1 MPNPKS
7 WKFLAFDLGAESG
20 RGMLATLEG
29 GRLAL
34 EEVHR
39 FPTQG
44 IVVLGTR
51 QWDVTRIYGEM
62 LEAMR
67 RVARAHGPWLD
78 GIGVDTWGV
87 DFGLVAA
94 DGQILGN
101 PVHYRDRR
109 NDGAMEAAFETV
121 PAEEIY
127 AATGIQFM
135 PFNTAYQ
142 LFAME
147 RAGSPLLRVADS
159 LLMMPDLFH
168 YMLCGRRACE
178 YTDASTTQL
187 LNVRERTW
195 DDGLIARLGLPRRL
209 FLSLVEPG
217 TVLGTL
223 LEDVAAETGL
233 SPNVPV
239 IAPATHDTASAVVA
253 APAVEGGEWAY
264 LSSGTWS
271 LLGVELPEPVV
282 NGETRRLN
290 FTNEGGVNGTIR
302 FLKNIIGL
310 WIVQE
315 CRRAW
320 EADGEALSYADL
332 MAEAEAAGPAR
343 AIVDVDDRRLLA
355 PDDMPEMLRT
365 LARETGQPVPETRGE
380 LTRCALESLAAHYG
394 NTLREMDVVLGRKT
408 ERLHVIGGGSRN
420 TLLCRLTA
428 NACGIPALAGPA
440 EATAIGNALVQAM
453 GAGALTSLEEARAVV
468 ARSFEVVRYEPEM

>member
-1 MPNPKS
+1 MPQHKT

-29 GRLAL
+29 GRLSL

-51 QWDVTRIYGEM
+51 RWDVTRIYAEM

-78 GIGVDTWGV
+78 GVGVDTWGV

-94 DGQILGN
+94 DGEILGN

-109 NDGAMEAAFETV
+109 HDGAMEAALAAV
-121 PAEEIY
+121 PPEEIY
-127 AATGIQFM
+127 AATGIQFL

-142 LFAME
+142 LFAMA
-147 RAGSPLLRVADS
+147 RAGSPLLSVADS

-168 YMLCGRRACE
+168 YMLCGRLSCE

-187 LNVRERTW
+187 LDVRERTW
-195 DDGLIARLGLPRRL
+195 DDALIGRLGLPRRL

-223 LEDVAAETGL
+223 LEDVAAATGL
-233 SPNVPV
+233 DPDVPV

-253 APAVEGGEWAY
+253 APAVEGGNWAY
-264 LSSGTWS
+264 LSRGTWS
-271 LLGVELPEPVV
+271 LLGVERAEPLV
-282 NGETRRLN
+282 NDETRRLN
-290 FTNEGGVNGTIR
+290 VTNEGGAGGTIR

-320 EADGEALSYADL
+320 QKDGGEVSYAGL

-343 AIVDVDDRRLLA
+343 AILDVDDRRLLA
-355 PDDMPEMLRT
+355 PDDMPETLRT
-365 LARETGQPVPETRGE
+365 LARETGQTVPETRGA
-380 LTRCALESLAAHYG
+380 LVRCALESLAAKYAQ
-394 NTLREMDVVLGRKT
+394 TLREMD
-408 ERLHVIGGGSRN
+408 

-428 NACGIPALAGPA
+428 EACGIPVLTGPA
-440 EATAIGNALVQAM
+440 EATAAGNALVQAL
-453 GAGALTSLEEARAVV
+453 GAGALSSLEEARAVV
-468 ARSFEVVRYEPEM
+468 ARSFEVVRYEPEKTAEDC